1 MSANEG
7 KLDVTSMYISI
18 DDLEKSGEYCLH
30 QAAFPSFRLITVVI
44 APHLSVIS
52 MHMHA
57 EEAAQKRSVSLHGIP
72 VFMGMGN
79 ECFSEF
85 TLADNTRGTR
95 GHSRK
100 LIKFRCTRDCCK
112 YFFFKHSD

>member
-30 QAAFPSFRLITVVI
+30 QAAFPFRLIPVVI

-57 EEAAQKRSVSLHGIP
+57 EEAAQKRPVSLHGIP

-112 YFFFKHSD
+112 YFFQTE

>member
-30 QAAFPSFRLITVVI
+30 QAAFPSFRLIPVVI

-52 MHMHA
+52 
-57 EEAAQKRSVSLHGIP
+57 I
-72 VFMGMGN
+72 GM
-79 ECFSEF
+79 
-85 TLADNTRGTR
+85 TKY
-95 GHSRK
+95 RK
-100 LIKFRCTRDCCK
+100 GPQRTAKEHYGLTQYRYD
-112 YFFFKHSD
+112 